1 MKKILLSGVCT
12 SAFVMLFNVVNAQV
26 TATSNLNVHITEQLK
41 VDFGDGSVNG
51 GVGSGDVDLYFNTPE
66 DYVNG
71 VRATKNGHLLIT
83 STKGYTVDVNTQ
95 TTTLTGGGST
105 SIAADAIKV
114 KLLSTNSSDIV
125 GNTTGLN
132 LASAAG
138 HFITSAPATTKSSI
152 DVEYFTAPGDKR
164 FVGVGAGTYA
174 TRIVYTVTAN

>member
-12 SAFVMLFNVVNAQV
+12 AAFVLLFNVVNAQE

-41 VDFGDGSVNG
+41 VDFGDGSG
-51 GVGSGDVDLYFNTPE
+51 GIGSGDVDLYFNTPE

-71 VRATKNGHLLIT
+71 VKATKNGHLLIT

-95 TTTLTGGGST
+95 TTTLTGSGST

-114 KLLSTNSSDIV
+114 KLLSTNSSDIL

-138 HFITSAPATTKSSI
+138 HFITSAPATTKSAI
-152 DVEYFTAPGDKR
+152 DVEYFTTPGDQR
-164 FVGVGAGTYA
+164 FVGVGAGTY
-174 TRIVYTVTAN
+174 TTKIVYTVTAN